1 MTTPPD
7 ANDVHV
13 VMTVG
18 ELRALLAELPYDM
31 PVAVDAYE
39 EGLTIQAV
47 HVRTCATR
55 WKAPPLHPSQGE
67 LFDVDEANPD
77 WAEGPTVLVISR
89 HDEDE

>member
-7 ANDVHV
+7 TKDVHV
-13 VMTVG
+13 VLTVG
-18 ELRALLAELPYDM
+18 ELRAILAALPDDM

-39 EGLTIQAV
+39 EGLTIEAV

-55 WKAPPLHPSQGE
+55 WKAPPIHRSQGE
-67 LFDVDEANPD
+67 LFDVAEANRDWPD
-77 WAEGPTVLVISR
+77 GPTVLVISR